1 MWDYTD
7 KVMDHFLHPRNV
19 GEIKDADAVGE
30 VGNIAC
36 GDALKLFLKLDKDTR
51 IVDAKFQTFGCASA
65 IASASALTEIVKGKT
80 LDEAA
85 RITNDDIAAHL
96 GGLPKEKM
104 HCSVMG
110 REALEAAIANYRG
123 AKPEPKEEGKIVCR
137 CFGVTDTKIAR
148 VVRENKLTTP
158 EQVTNYCKAG
168 GGCGTCIPDIQAI
181 IDEVWKK
188 EGEKKAKPEA
198 APARRLTTI
207 QKIQLIQETIEK
219 EIKPALRAYGC
230 DIELI
235 DVVGDRVQVAF
246 RGVCAGCPSS
256 GVTITSVVEKKLREF
271 VSPEL
276 RVEEVKDEN
285 HVS

>member
-36 GDALKLFLKLDKDTR
+36 GDALKLYLKLGEGER
-51 IVDAKFQTFGCASA
+51 IADAKFQTFGCASA
-65 IASASALTEIVKGKT
+65 IASASALTEIVRGKT
-80 LDEAA
+80 LEEAS

-123 AKPEPKEEGKIVCR
+123 AKPEPKEEGEIVCR
-137 CFGVTDTKIAR
+137 CFGVTDAKIAR

-158 EQVTNYCKAG
+158 EQVTHYCKAG
-168 GGCGTCIPDIQAI
+168 GGCGNCIPEIQAI

-188 EGEKKAKPEA
+188 EGEKKAKPA
-198 APARRLTTI
+198 AAGRALTNI

-219 EIKPALRAYGC
+219 EIKPALRADGG

-271 VSPEL
+271 VSPAL
-276 RVEEVKDEN
+276 RVEEVRDDN
-285 HVS
+285 RVS